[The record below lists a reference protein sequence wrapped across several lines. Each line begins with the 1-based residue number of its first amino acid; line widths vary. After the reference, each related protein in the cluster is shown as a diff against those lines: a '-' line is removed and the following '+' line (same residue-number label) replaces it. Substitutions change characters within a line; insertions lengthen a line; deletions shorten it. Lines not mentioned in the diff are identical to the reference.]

1 MAHGT
6 IVGLFQGAVE
16 AGPRALGN
24 RSILASPLEPGVV
37 ERLNATVKFREP
49 FRPFAPMV
57 LAEHAGEFFTLGQQ
71 APYMSMASG
80 VTDKTRERVPVI
92 VHANGTSRLQT
103 VTRSQNPFMH
113 AVLTAFG
120 RRTGVPVLI
129 NTSLNVKGKP
139 ICGTPEM
146 ALDCLAN
153 SGLDALLLEGRW
165 ITK

>member
-1 MAHGT
+1 MK
-6 IVGLFQGAVE
+6 
-16 AGPRALGN
+16 
-24 RSILASPLEPGVV
+24 
-37 ERLNATVKFREP
+37 RLNDSVKFREP

-57 LAEHAGEFFTLGQQ
+57 LAERASEFFTLGQE

-80 VTDKTRERVPVI
+80 VTDKARELVPAI

-113 AVLTAFG
+113 EVLSAFA

>member
-1 MAHGT
+1 M
-6 IVGLFQGAVE
+6 
-16 AGPRALGN
+16 GN
-24 RSILASPLEPGVV
+24 RSILASPLEAGVV

-57 LAEHAGEFFTLGQQ
+57 TAVRAHEFFTLGQD
-71 APYMSMASG
+71 APYMSMASQ
-80 VTDKTRERVPVI
+80 VTDAARERIPTI
-92 VHANGTSRLQT
+92 VHANGTARLQT
-103 VTRSQNPFMH
+103 VTEPQNPFMH
-113 AVLTAFG
+113 QVLEAFA